1 MKKQKGI
8 TLIALIITVIVMLIL
23 VGVTINVALNGG
35 LFDTTKYAATETE
48 KNAILEELISMMKW
62 DNGSLDKEE
71 IKNLAIAKY
80 PNSTWDGT
88 TGKLTIV
95 GKQGTYEYKITD
107 YTITLWDDKGQPGD
121 GGETDDKGQPGE
133 GGETKEYKFTIGDF
147 VNNATVNE
155 TKDEDGNT
163 TEDSYDMSIA
173 DFCNLIN
180 IDEVE
185 KYSIHYKDTREGHE
199 NDFEVIRAE
208 AGKGVDF
215 SDFLLSLAMLNSG
228 IEQTEI
234 DKIISIPTDSTNLE
248 FSFLLAN
255 KGITGMMSLELARG
269 TEFSGNSYYKQ
280 NKIPENILNT
290 TIQLKNSD
298 SIKKFLTDNNL
309 TD

>member
-1 MKKQKGI
+1 M
-8 TLIALIITVIVMLIL
+8 V
-23 VGVTINVALNGG
+23 LNGG
-35 LFDTTKYAATETE
+35 LFETTKYATTETE
-48 KNAILEELISMMKW
+48 KNAILEELISMIKW
-62 DNGSLDKEE
+62 NEGSLDKEE

-80 PNSTWDGT
+80 PNSTWNAT

-107 YTITLWDDKGQPGD
+107 YTITLWDDKNQSGN
-121 GGETDDKGQPGE
+121 GETQ
-133 GGETKEYKFTIGDF
+133 TKEYKFTIGDF

-163 TEDSYDMSIA
+163 TEYSYDMSIA

-208 AGKGVDF
+208 ARKGVDV
-215 SDFLLSLAMLNSG
+215 SDVFLSLAMLNSG

-280 NKIPENILNT
+280 NEIPENILNT

>member
-1 MKKQKGI
+1 
-8 TLIALIITVIVMLIL
+8 MLIL

-35 LFDTTKYAATETE
+35 LFETTKSAVSETE
-48 KNAILEELISMMKW
+48 KMAILEEIIEMAKW
-62 DNGSLDKEE
+62 NNKGEVDVEGTKTSVE
-71 IKNLAIAKY
+71 AKY
-80 PNSTWDGT
+80 PGAVWDEA

-95 GKQGTYEYKITD
+95 GKQGTYEYKMTD
-107 YTITLWDDKGQPGD
+107 NTIALWDDKGQPGD
-121 GGETDDKGQPGE
+121 GGETDDKGQPGD
-133 GGETKEYKFTIGDF
+133 GGGTKEYKFTIGDF

-163 TEDSYDMSIA
+163 TVYSYDMSIA

-185 KYSIHYKDTREGHE
+185 KYSIHYKDTREEHE

-208 AGKGVDF
+208 AGNGFDF
-215 SDFLLSLAMLNSG
+215 SDFVLSLAMLNSG

-234 DKIISIPTDSTNLE
+234 DKIISIPTYSTKPE
-248 FSFLLAN
+248 YSFLLAN
-255 KGITGMMSLELARG
+255 KGIKGMMSLELARG

-280 NKIPENILNT
+280 NEIPENILNT